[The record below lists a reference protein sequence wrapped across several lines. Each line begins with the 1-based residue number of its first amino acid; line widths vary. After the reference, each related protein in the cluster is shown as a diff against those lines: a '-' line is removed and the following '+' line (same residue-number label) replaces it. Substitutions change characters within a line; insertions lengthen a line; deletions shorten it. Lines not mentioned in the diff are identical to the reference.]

1 LLQETG
7 KDESGIAGERIA
19 FMVENG
25 YDYVGA
31 HSSLGNYPNA
41 SLPRLQKLSLS
52 L

>member
-7 KDESGIAGERIA
+7 KKESEIAGERIA

-31 HSSLGNYPNA
+31 HSFLGIISMPC
-41 SLPRLQKLSLS
+41 SPGFRS
-52 L
+52 